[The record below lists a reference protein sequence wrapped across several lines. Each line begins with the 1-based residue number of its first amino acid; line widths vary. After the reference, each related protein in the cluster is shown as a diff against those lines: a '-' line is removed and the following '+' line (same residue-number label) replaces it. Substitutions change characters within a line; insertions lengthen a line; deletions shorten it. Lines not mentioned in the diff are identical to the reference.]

1 MNSPQGIPT
10 ISERRAELALVAVT
24 LVAAAGWVFTK
35 FALAEFSPYTF
46 LAIRF
51 LIASLTLGLF
61 CWPALQRLER
71 RQWLRSFTT
80 GVVMGLALLVWVQAI
95 DRTPYIGEGA
105 FIISLSVVAVPI
117 LGRILF
123 GDKISVGL
131 VIALVPALAGL
142 AMLSLNQGFRLA
154 QYQWYFLIAMA
165 AFALHLN
172 LSSHYVRG
180 IPSLPLA
187 TLQLLAVAA
196 ISAVAALASES
207 WPQTISSGAWF
218 WLLCSALIATSLRF
232 ALQTSALQRLKPS
245 HASMIFLAEPVWTA
259 LLGALLLGEIMSLSQ
274 IAGCVLIFTSLLIF
288 RGRSLLAV
296 WRR

>member
-1 MNSPQGIPT
+1 MT
-10 ISERRAELALVAVT
+10 ERRAELSLVAVT

-35 FALAEFSPYTF
+35 FALAGFTPYAF
-46 LAIRF
+46 LSIRF
-51 LIASLTLGLF
+51 AIAAAALALF
-61 CWPALQRLER
+61 CWPALRRLQR
-71 RQWLRSFTT
+71 RQCLRSLTT
-80 GVVMGLALLVWVQAI
+80 GAVMGLALLIWIQAI

-105 FIISLSVVAVPI
+105 FIVSLAVVAVPV
-117 LGRILF
+117 LGRLLF
-123 GDKISVGL
+123 GDKISIGL

-142 AMLSLNQGFRLA
+142 AMLSLDQGFHLA
-154 QYQWYFLIAMA
+154 PYQLYFLASML

-187 TLQLLAVAA
+187 TLQLLTVSI
-196 ISAVAALASES
+196 ISAIAALATET
-207 WPQTISSGAWF
+207 WPREASATAWF
-218 WLLCSALIATSLRF
+218 WLLCAALIATSLRF
-232 ALQTSALQRLKPS
+232 ALQTSALQHLKPS

-259 LLGALLLGEIMSLSQ
+259 VLGALLLGEVMSANQ

-288 RGRSLLAV
+288 RGGTALRL